1 MQVHGKY
8 PRTRLRRNRRD
19 SWSRA
24 MVAENKLTPADLI
37 WPVFVQEG
45 STARTPVASMP
56 GVARVSVDE
65 LVKDAARAAKLGIPA
80 IAIFP
85 NTPGNVKSEDGRES
99 FNPDNLVCRAV
110 RAVKKSVPEIGVI
123 CDVAL
128 DPYTTHGQDGL
139 LRDGYVVND
148 ETIEVLVKQTL
159 VQAAAGCDVIAPS
172 EMMDG
177 RIGALRDALDQGGY
191 ERVRIM
197 SYAAKYA
204 SAFYGPFRDAV
215 GSGTN
220 LGKGDKRT
228 YQMDPAN
235 GDEALREV
243 AFDLDE
249 GADMVMIK
257 PGMPYLD
264 IVQRVKAEFGVP
276 TYVYQVSGEYAML
289 KGAIAN
295 GWLDAKV
302 VLETLLGF
310 KRAGADGV
318 LSYFAI
324 EAAEALRG

>member
-24 MVAENKLTPADLI
+24 LVAENRLTAADLI

-45 STARTPVASMP
+45 SAARNAIASMP

-110 RAVKKSVPEIGVI
+110 RAVKKTVPEIGVI

-139 LRDGYVVND
+139 VRDGYVVND

-159 VQAAAGCDVIAPS
+159 VQAQAGCDVIAPS

-177 RIGALRDALDQGGY
+177 RIGALRDALDKGGF
-191 ERVRIM
+191 ENVRIM

-204 SAFYGPFRDAV
+204 SAFYGPFRDA
-215 GSGTN
+215 
-220 LGKGDKRT
+220 
-228 YQMDPAN
+228 
-235 GDEALREV
+235 
-243 AFDLDE
+243 
-249 GADMVMIK
+249 
-257 PGMPYLD
+257 
-264 IVQRVKAEFGVP
+264 
-276 TYVYQVSGEYAML
+276 
-289 KGAIAN
+289 
-295 GWLDAKV
+295 
-302 VLETLLGF
+302 
-310 KRAGADGV
+310 
-318 LSYFAI
+318 
-324 EAAEALRG
+324 